1 MVSKHFADD
10 LAENFLPALLLL
22 VVIVIAIISA
32 NEGRLALESGRN
44 SSERGGLCQLYQILD
59 SYTQKRVILTAYR
72 VKIIIV
78 IVVVVVMMVGWF
90 QSVIVG
96 CL

>member
-1 MVSKHFADD
+1 MVGKHFADD

-44 SSERGGLCQLYQILD
+44 SSERGGLCQLY
-59 SYTQKRVILTAYR
+59 
-72 VKIIIV
+72 
-78 IVVVVVMMVGWF
+78 
-90 QSVIVG
+90 
-96 CL
+96 